1 MAQGINWDWGS
12 GTLTSN
18 LSNLVRLTCNF
29 TQPNI
34 WQIRRQQ
41 SKGNHFSD
49 SVFGELLPR
58 NTAMPPSS
66 KWRRRWSAPRYAGVR
81 GGEFWAPMEGL
92 LAQRESHF
100 SKLLALKINQ
110 ILSQG
115 MATPSPSQT
124 VNSLWWEAEMDWK
137 KKILREEKHPNE
149 GTSGETVGSERPLGM
164 H

>member
-34 WQIRRQQ
+34 WQTQSQQ

-49 SVFGELLPR
+49 GMSRKRLPR
-58 NTAMPPSS
+58 NMAMPPSS
-66 KWRRRWSAPRYAGVR
+66 KRRHRWSAPRFASVR
-81 GGEFWAPMEGL
+81 SGKFWAPMKGL
-92 LAQRESHF
+92 LVQRESNF

-115 MATPSPSQT
+115 MTTLSPSQT

-137 KKILREEKHPNE
+137 KNLKGRK
-149 GTSGETVGSERPLGM
+149 TS
-164 H
+164 